1 MIMVFYFWSDCL
13 IVVKDNKIMN
23 YYMVYW
29 FMVVFYSSDVLFL
42 LGFYS
47 FDVRYI
53 NIKKR
58 F

>member
-29 FMVVFYSSDVLFL
+29 FMVVFYSSDVLFSQ
-42 LGFYS
+42 GFYS

-53 NIKKR
+53 NIMKR